1 MRDVIA
7 VGRCVGHRL
16 SEAGRVVGHAMR
28 RVAERTDLYDSYM
41 AELAVSE
48 AREHLAEVIDQA
60 RRSGEPIFV
69 TRRGR
74 RVAVIVDSEAFE
86 RIVDAAEE
94 ATDRRELAAARLED
108 DYVPWDEVKA
118 DLGLV

>member
-1 MRDVIA
+1 
-7 VGRCVGHRL
+7 
-16 SEAGRVVGHAMR
+16 MR
-28 RVAERTDLYDSYM
+28 RVASERTDLYDSYM
-41 AELAVSE
+41 TELAVSE